1 MDSKAHKAATRI
13 AYERLAEVWADTDD
27 NLWNEALER
36 SAVRRLLPQPLAE
49 ARVLDAGCASGAHS
63 AWLASQ
69 GCHVVAIDLSPS
81 MVRQARARLGGQGA
95 VAVAD
100 LAALP
105 FAAGAFDGIVCSLSL
120 HYLSD
125 MASTLRQCAQLL
137 RPPGWLIVTLDHP
150 FGTVPGDDDRD
161 YFSTRLVTDTWEK
174 RGVEVT
180 QAFWRRP
187 LGAVVDDF
195 ADAGFVIERID
206 EPRVDAT
213 ALERFGSDAARI
225 EGRPTFI
232 GYLARR
238 RAVT

>member
-1 MDSKAHKAATRI
+1 
-13 AYERLAEVWADTDD
+13 
-27 NLWNEALER
+27 
-36 SAVRRLLPQPLAE
+36 
-49 ARVLDAGCASGAHS
+49 
-63 AWLASQ
+63 
-69 GCHVVAIDLSPS
+69 
-81 MVRQARARLGGQGA
+81 
-95 VAVAD
+95 
-100 LAALP
+100 
-105 FAAGAFDGIVCSLSL
+105 
-120 HYLSD
+120 
-125 MASTLRQCAQLL
+125 
-137 RPPGWLIVTLDHP
+137 LIVTLDHP

>member
-1 MDSKAHKAATRI
+1 VDSKAHKAATRI

-27 NLWNEALER
+27 NLWNDGLVR

-81 MVRQARARLGGQGA
+81 MVRQARARL
-95 VAVAD
+95 
-100 LAALP
+100 
-105 FAAGAFDGIVCSLSL
+105 DGIVCSLSL